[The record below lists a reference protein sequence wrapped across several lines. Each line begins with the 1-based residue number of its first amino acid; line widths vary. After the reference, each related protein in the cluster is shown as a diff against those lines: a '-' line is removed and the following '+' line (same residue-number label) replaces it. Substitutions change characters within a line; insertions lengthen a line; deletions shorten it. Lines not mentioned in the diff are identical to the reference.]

1 MDIVI
6 TSDNQNPVNFFSSYN
21 ESIDIDDSY
30 EIAMKSIFHAPA
42 FNISSENNRFSIV
55 KQVDDESQVISHFQV
70 KPGFYESRSEIMEA
84 MRQAVAVRMH
94 QTTLVNEP
102 SFVVDKGI
110 ATLDMSVSKRKG
122 VTQPGVEKKFFVID
136 PDIYINSSI
145 LPVLGYCN
153 TKKQFLDKL
162 EVEDLRFESGKTA
175 GFVYSS
181 IVKNSLINHTQSR
194 LLATVPIASKPGHN
208 YFEFQN
214 PTYRA
219 LSTHSITDIT
229 CVITDINGIEIQLDN
244 VYMQRKHFREIVLP
258 TIVNL
263 HIRKRRSI

>member
-21 ESIDIDDSY
+21 ESIDIDESY

-94 QTTLVNEP
+94 QTLLVNEP
-102 SFVVDKGI
+102 IFIVDKGI
-110 ATLDMSVSKRKG
+110 ATLDMSVNKRKG
-122 VTQPGVEKKFFVID
+122 VTQPGVELKFFVID
-136 PDIYINSSI
+136 PAVYMDSSI

-153 TKKQFLDKL
+153 SKKQFLDKL
-162 EVEDLRFESGKTA
+162 EVEDLRIDSGETA
-175 GFVYSS
+175 GFVYSN

-194 LLATVPIASKPGHN
+194 LLATVPISSNPGHN
-208 YFEFQN
+208 YFEFRN
-214 PTYRA
+214 PTYRP

-229 CVITDINGIEIQLDN
+229 CFITDINGMEIQMDN
-244 VYMQRKHFREIVLP
+244 IYMQRKHFKEFILP